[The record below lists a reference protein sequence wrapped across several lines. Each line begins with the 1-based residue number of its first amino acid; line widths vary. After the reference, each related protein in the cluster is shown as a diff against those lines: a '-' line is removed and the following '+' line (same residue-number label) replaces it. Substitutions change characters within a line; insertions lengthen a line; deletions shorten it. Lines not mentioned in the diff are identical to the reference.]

1 MKRLTI
7 HTLYV
12 AGILLLAASCIRFEE
27 ATPQI
32 GGGTTF
38 TGVAESMGV
47 GTKGELALYY
57 DVLWT
62 QGDKIYVTDG
72 QTTDDIFILK
82 EGENTYIGTFEGTKN
97 ISGAIEAFY
106 PETLKTDDGYVW
118 PALQTDGQM
127 PPMYAKQNIS
137 GNGGSVV
144 NFSGLGALLR
154 IAFSTNVEGFM
165 LKTITLQDAG
175 KPLSGK
181 FEVNADGQAV
191 MLDEGNAGITL
202 DLGEGVSLG
211 MAAKYFNIAI
221 PAGKYDNMT
230 ISFTTTNGFTCKKTS
245 TTLPEIK
252 RNSVNLISL
261 ASSDFRFNG
270 GEDLLPGK
278 FSIGPGPDGIAGTD
292 DDLKVQFS
300 RGNLRY
306 IQESPGTWCFA
317 NYDQSVDPDR
327 SKQSIN
333 EFSWGYGW
341 WSTQVETGQ
350 TFLNWA
356 SDGKFVDWG
365 TAFGDGT
372 FWRTLNASEWDYLI
386 HQRNK
391 QKAVQTVE
399 EQKRKFK
406 DEFPGDFDT
415 MMELF
420 RMYEVYNVDDLLFA
434 MYGTYDWDEA
444 AEIALKDATDVE
456 YEVTHSLVTYN
467 GREGIILYP
476 DDYEGNALRDGSVI
490 TDAEFPYGCVFIPST
505 YAYWTSDFNGYPF
518 VFYITGENGYWT
530 ILMTAAQETR
540 ASQYRH
546 PVRLVHD
553 VTPITYTVTF
563 DLGGHEGTP
572 PQSITVK
579 RNSKIQKPED
589 PTSEGYVFRGWGW
602 DFDNDLVT
610 ENITLTA
617 RWTSDALP
625 GEFSVSADRQVRF
638 SPGNLYW
645 NCALAQYGGQVFE
658 FEEGQQSYSRNTT
671 RQNSTHLV
679 YYYWSDSQSN
689 AVLQGLGSNHG
700 SGDIVLFT
708 NETAT
713 TPKPGLTVNGQT
725 GVWRTLSGGYDG
737 EWDYLLNKRTMNHVA
752 FRYTNLSQGIVI
764 ENKTH
769 KGLFIYPDN
778 YNGNEIGQGGPDNW
792 EDIKSAGIVY
802 LPDVNYATAGWPPTL
817 NTDKTYYWSSTPDGA
832 SYAYCISFAEGE
844 VVTYSSLGATSVS
857 LAALRLVR
865 DVESENRVSGTEQY
879 GVEDNNPWGSNN

>member
-12 AGILLLAASCIRFEE
+12 AGILLLAASCKRFEE
-27 ATPQI
+27 LTPQI

-72 QTTDDIFILK
+72 QTTDDIFMLK

-106 PETLKTDDGYVW
+106 PETLKTNDGYVW
-118 PALQTDGQM
+118 PALQTDGQV

-181 FEVNADGQAV
+181 FEVNAAGQAV

-292 DDLKVQFS
+292 DDIKVQFS

-333 EFSWGYGW
+333 EFGWGYGP
-341 WSTQVETGQ
+341 WSSQVETGQ
-350 TFLNWA
+350 YVTWA

-372 FWRTLNASEWDYLI
+372 FWRTLNASELDYLT
-386 HQRNK
+386 HQRK
-391 QKAVQTVE
+391 TIKAVLTVE
-399 EQKRKFK
+399 DQKRNFK
-406 DEFPGDFDT
+406 HDFLQWLFQTYWITNGDDA
-415 MMELF
+415 LSAL
-420 RMYEVYNVDDLLFA
+420 YE

-456 YEVTHSLVTYN
+456 YEVAHSGVTYN
-467 GREGIILYP
+467 GREGVILYP
-476 DDYEGNALRDGSVI
+476 DDYEGYALSDGSVI

-505 YAYWTSDFNGYPF
+505 WYWTSDFRDTPVMYCIYPAS
-518 VFYITGENGYWT
+518 
-530 ILMTAAQETR
+530 MQAAASDHVDFTR
-540 ASQYRH
+540 WS
-546 PVRLVHD
+546 VRLVHD
-553 VTPITYTVTF
+553 VTPVTYTVTF

-645 NCALAQYGGQVFE
+645 NSVLAQYGGQVFE

-671 RQNSTHLV
+671 RQYTTHLV
-679 YYYWSDSQSN
+679 YYYWSDSQST
-689 AVLQGLGSNHG
+689 AVQQGLGSWHG

-713 TPKPGLTVNGQT
+713 TPKPDLTVNGQT

-778 YNGNEIGQGGPDNW
+778 YNGNEIGHGGPDNW

-802 LPDVNYATAGWPPTL
+802 LPDVNYATADWPPTL
-817 NTDKTYYWSSTPDGA
+817 NTDKTYYWSSTPDGIK
-832 SYAYCISFAEGE
+832 YAYCLSFAEGE
-844 VVTYSSLGATSVS
+844 VSTYSSLGETSVS

-865 DVESENRVSGTEQY
+865 DVESEIRAPGTEQY